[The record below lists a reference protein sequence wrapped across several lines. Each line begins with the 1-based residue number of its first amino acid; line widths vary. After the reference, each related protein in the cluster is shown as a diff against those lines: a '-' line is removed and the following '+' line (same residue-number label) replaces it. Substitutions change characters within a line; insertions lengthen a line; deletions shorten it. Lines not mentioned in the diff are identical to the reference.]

1 MSETNRPPERLGVD
15 IGGVL
20 IDRVNDDA
28 DTSFYGD
35 NYLQTTAVKGA
46 FDALAKLSAQRFGH
60 HIHLVSKCGPRVEQK
75 SRDWLDHHDFFRSVG
90 IVPANLHFCRQRQ
103 DKAPICE
110 ALGLTHF
117 IDDRLEVLSYL
128 KTVPNLYL
136 FHPTASE
143 VEKHVRHLHR
153 VHRVE
158 SWDDVLAAL
167 I

>member
-1 MSETNRPPERLGVD
+1 MTERLGVD

-20 IDRVNDDA
+20 IDRINDDT
-28 DTSFYGD
+28 DTSFYSD
-35 NYLQTTAVKGA
+35 NYLQTTAVPGA
-46 FDALAKLSAQRFGH
+46 FDALRRMSDSRFGS

-75 SRDWLDHHDFFRSVG
+75 SREWLDHHDFFRKTTVD
-90 IVPANLHFCRQRQ
+90 PANIHFCRHRQ

-110 ALGLTHF
+110 TLSLTHF
-117 IDDRLEVLSYL
+117 IDDRLEVLGYL
-128 KTVPNLYL
+128 KSVPNLYL
-136 FHPTASE
+136 FHPTAGE
-143 VEKHVRHLHR
+143 VEKHAQHLDS